1 MKQVQYLAES
11 LGCRTKLDYRE
22 DFKEYTLFIKTK
34 LKLIESQTPKPI
46 KVRQAARLITDVY
59 EIRSQGCVHIET
71 DGPDGSFLV
80 GEGFIACH

>member
-11 LGCRTKLDYRE
+11 LGCKTSLTYRE
-22 DFKEYTLFIKTK
+22 DYAEYTLFIKTR
-34 LKLIESQTPKPI
+34 LKLMESQTPKPI
-46 KVRQAARLITDVY
+46 KVRQAARLIMDVY
-59 EIRSQGCVHIET
+59 EIEPQGCVHIET